1 MKGIFGMK
9 INEMKSCKMT
19 KCQDRELCR
28 CKKMTGCMMKKCQ
41 MKIWV
46 LSLGVTASIIS
57 LSI

>member
-1 MKGIFGMK
+1 MKLIFGMK

-19 KCQDRELCR
+19 KCGNCVGA
-28 CKKMTGCMMKKCQ
+28 KKMTGCMMKKCQ